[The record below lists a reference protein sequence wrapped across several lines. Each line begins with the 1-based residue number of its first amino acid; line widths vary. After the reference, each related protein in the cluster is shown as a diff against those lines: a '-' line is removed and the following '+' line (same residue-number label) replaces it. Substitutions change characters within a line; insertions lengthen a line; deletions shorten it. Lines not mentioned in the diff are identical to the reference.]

1 MRNTR
6 AVTATNSVNNPAT
19 NPVRQRWADGQ
30 PALGAWL
37 MIPSSMVAE
46 EVGHLGYDYV
56 CVDMQ
61 HGLVGYEAAVDMIR
75 AINLGSSAA
84 FVRVPWNDPSH
95 ISKMLDAGAVGVI
108 VPMVNSPEEAAR
120 AAAACRFA
128 PQGERSH
135 AVTRAA
141 RLGGG
146 VAGDG
151 GVASPSEM
159 NQSVVC
165 IPMVETQQAV
175 AEVAAIAAVPGV
187 DAVYVGPGDLSLSLG
202 LEPANNDGA
211 DSFDQALA
219 QVLDACRSSG
229 VVAGIQANPK
239 LAQTR
244 VDQGFD
250 LVTVATDNSALRRA
264 MSESLAQLR

>member
-1 MRNTR
+1 
-6 AVTATNSVNNPAT
+6 
-19 NPVRQRWADGQ
+19 
-30 PALGAWL
+30 
-37 MIPSSMVAE
+37 MVAE
-46 EVGHLGYDYV
+46 EVGQLGYDYV

-61 HGLVGYEAAVDMIR
+61 HGLVGYEAAVEMIR
-75 AINLGSSAA
+75 SINLGGSAA

-108 VPMVNSPEEAAR
+108 VPMVNSPEEAER

-146 VAGDG
+146 GGASATGAGRVAT
-151 GVASPSEM
+151 PEEM
-159 NQSVVC
+159 NQEVVC
-165 IPMVETQQAV
+165 VPMVETTQAV
-175 AEVAAIAAVPGV
+175 ADVAAIAAVPGV

-202 LEPANNDGA
+202 LEPGNNDGT

-219 QVLDACRSSG
+219 QVLDACRAAG
-229 VVAGIQANPK
+229 VAAGIQANPQ
-239 LAQTR
+239 LAQAR

-264 MSESLAQLR
+264 MSDSLSALR